1 MRRAIAGG
9 ASGAAGRAT
18 PDAAAPVLRL
28 HTHSTAAAL
37 AADIKGGQ
45 GGVGGE
51 GVSGC
56 CFQSGCLRPRSKIE
70 WCVDHR
76 FGRIVAL
83 VKGGYSTT
91 RTEIVFDDSKY
102 HI

>member
-9 ASGAAGRAT
+9 ASGAAGGAT
-18 PDAAAPVLRL
+18 PDAAAPMLRL

-56 CFQSGCLRPRSKIE
+56 CFQSGCLRPLKGRVVCRSSFWANSGVGKRGLLDNE
-70 WCVDHR
+70 D
-76 FGRIVAL
+76 
-83 VKGGYSTT
+83 
-91 RTEIVFDDSKY
+91 
-102 HI
+102 

>member
-56 CFQSGCLRPRSKIE
+56 CFQRWRGRRK
-70 WCVDHR
+70 WRFR
-76 FGRIVAL
+76 FGWRRQARRL
-83 VKGGYSTT
+83 GQWWGRCRGATDGYAGTM
-91 RTEIVFDDSKY
+91 RAAD
-102 HI
+102 